1 MIRIVITKELRN
13 NIFKTFKQD
22 SRNVYKLL
30 LSLKKQPNK
39 GKLIST
45 IGTMLLKE
53 LKYRSFRFYFI
64 IDGNSLYLFNAEKL
78 EELLIQF
85 MKMSKKNDQQKTIDK
100 IKEILRRI

>member
-1 MIRIVITKELRN
+1 
-13 NIFKTFKQD
+13 
-22 SRNVYKLL
+22 
-30 LSLKKQPNK
+30 
-39 GKLIST
+39 
-45 IGTMLLKE
+45 MLLKE